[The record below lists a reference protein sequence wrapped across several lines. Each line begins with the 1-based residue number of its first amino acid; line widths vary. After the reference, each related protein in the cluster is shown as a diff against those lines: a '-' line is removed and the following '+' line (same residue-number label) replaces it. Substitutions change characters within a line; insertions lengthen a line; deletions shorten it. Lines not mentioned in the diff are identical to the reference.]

1 MKKDIDTFKIIM
13 MYNYYK
19 EEYKTNKF
27 VECFIDVESVKL
39 KKFKRIIEE

>member
-1 MKKDIDTFKIIM
+1 

-19 EEYKTNKF
+19 EDYKTNKF

-39 KKFKRIIEE
+39 KKNKRIFEK